1 MKISIGAKI
10 LALLGLSSIVGLG
23 VTLTSV
29 RSTGELVSS
38 SAWVAH
44 TYKVINGFDEIRSLL
59 KDAETGQRGFLI
71 TGEPSY
77 LAPYENALKKID
89 EQLASLRELTADN
102 PNQQSRLVSLRPLI
116 DSKLSELAQTIAL
129 RKTTGF
135 ESARKVVMTDL
146 GKNVMDQIRS
156 TIDQGTAEENS
167 LLAKRDRVNVE
178 FAAMARNGLLGGS
191 LLLVIVFIAT
201 AVFVRRGII
210 VPLTLVMGV
219 AKEVAS
225 GNLKQEPL
233 RVNSTD
239 EIGELANIINTMLAF
254 LREMATQNLD
264 VARNL
269 GTATSEILAAIQ
281 QQAAAVRE
289 QATAIQQT
297 TTTMEEIGQS
307 GAQVNERGRQISNS
321 AELTLGAA
329 SAGIG
334 AVQGTNLTMVS
345 IRSQVESVAE
355 NIVNLSERNQT
366 IGEIIT
372 SVNDIA
378 EQCNLLALN
387 AAIEAADAGDHGRR
401 FSVVAN
407 EIKT

>member
-307 GAQVNERGRQISNS
+307 G
-321 AELTLGAA
+321 
-329 SAGIG
+329 
-334 AVQGTNLTMVS
+334 
-345 IRSQVESVAE
+345 RSS
-355 NIVNLSERNQT
+355 
-366 IGEIIT
+366 
-372 SVNDIA
+372 
-378 EQCNLLALN
+378 
-387 AAIEAADAGDHGRR
+387 
-401 FSVVAN
+401 
-407 EIKT
+407 